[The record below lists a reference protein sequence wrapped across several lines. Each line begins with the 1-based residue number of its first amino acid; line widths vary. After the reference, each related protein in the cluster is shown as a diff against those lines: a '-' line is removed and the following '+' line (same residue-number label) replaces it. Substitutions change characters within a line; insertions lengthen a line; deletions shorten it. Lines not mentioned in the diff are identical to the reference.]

1 MPIFNDKESRK
12 GNRDCCDILGEGK
25 NTNATFF
32 LATKGGR
39 WWWKPLTSVEY
50 KQALLFSLLPDAL
63 LNCINYFFC
72 FCQSWIKLEWP
83 KSSLQNSNFVK
94 ILEPILNF
102 WPSELL
108 RFWFWPISKVE
119 VWISVKINPSEL
131 FKFWFWPISKGEK
144 LNFDQFWEVWDLNF
158 GQKL

>member
-32 LATKGGR
+32 LATKGG

-63 LNCINYFFC
+63 LNCINYFFV
-72 FCQSWIKLEWP
+72 FARVESSYSDPNLIVKTSILPKLED
-83 KSSLQNSNFVK
+83 
-94 ILEPILNF
+94 PIYFLNF
-102 WPSELL
+102 CPPELS
-108 RFWFWPISKVE
+108 RFLKFGQFQ
-119 VWISVKINPSEL
+119 SVKTWTFIIIERSEI
-131 FKFWFWPISKGEK
+131 WI
-144 LNFDQFWEVWDLNF
+144 
-158 GQKL
+158 